1 MPRAVLKKI
10 PNTLTFLNM
19 ILGLTAI
26 AVIMRVE
33 TPQAVFIAAAL
44 IAVGGLV
51 DFLDG
56 YVARRL
62 NAVSDFGKQLDSF
75 ADLLT
80 FGVAPVM
87 LLHHIA
93 VHEQSL
99 LITMVTFAFPLAG
112 IYRLARY
119 NTNDFTDHFMGLP
132 ITVAG
137 VLLATFVAGH
147 TLWAPY
153 LNHILCIAITTTFVL
168 VLSALMVA
176 RFTVRRLPLSLSFG
190 SSSGNSSSDAVAC
203 QPSCN
208 CPSCATSL

>member
-1 MPRAVLKKI
+1 
-10 PNTLTFLNM
+10 M

-26 AVIMRVE
+26 AVIVRVE
-33 TPQAVFIAAAL
+33 IPQAVFIAAAL
-44 IAVGGLV
+44 IVAGAIV

-56 YVARRL
+56 FLARRL

-87 LLHHIA
+87 LLHHMA
-93 VHEQSL
+93 VYEQSL

-119 NTNDFTDHFMGLP
+119 NTNDFKDHFVGLP

-137 VLLATFVAGH
+137 VLLTAYVALH

-153 LNHILCIAITTTFVL
+153 IYHTYCAAITTVFVL
-168 VLSALMVA
+168 GLSGLMISKFAVK
-176 RFTVRRLPLSLSFG
+176 RLPFG
-190 SSSGNSSSDAVAC
+190 NYSSS
-203 QPSCN
+203 PF
-208 CPSCATSL
+208 P